1 MNKKLILCCCAGAAI
16 LTACTGK
23 KQPASPA
30 TETDILYML
39 VGSYGPAD
47 QEGIKVYKFNQETGK
62 GQYVSGLKGI
72 SNPSYQTI
80 SKDGKRVYS
89 VGEDDGGTACANALT
104 FDATTGT
111 LTLVNSQPTQGA
123 APCHIALSPEED
135 YIVTANYNGSNIT
148 LFPLD
153 AEGRLKPGKN
163 IGFDGHGA
171 DKERQAQPH
180 LHFVY
185 FTPDNKYLL
194 ANDLGTDRIHRFPLN
209 DRQKGSDTPLVDESR
224 ASNILLAP
232 GSGPRHTE
240 FSADGRFAYL
250 ITELSGEVMA
260 FTYNGDSLTLMQT
273 IQADT
278 LDARGSADIH
288 LSPDGRHLYASNRLK
303 GDGLAIFQINGED
316 GTLTKVGYQPTG
328 IHPRNFVLT
337 PNGKYVLVA
346 CRDTNE
352 IQVFARD
359 ASTGLLIDTGQ
370 SIKTTKPVCLKFIK
384 M

>member
-1 MNKKLILCCCAGAAI
+1 MNKKLILCCAGIAI
-16 LTACTGK
+16 LTGCTGK
-23 KQPASPA
+23 KSQQAA
-30 TETDILYML
+30 TTSVSDTLYML

-47 QEGIKVYKFNQETGK
+47 QEGIKVYKFNQATGE
-62 GQYVSGLKGI
+62 GEYVSGVKGI
-72 SNPSYQTI
+72 SNPSYQTV

-111 LTLVNSQPTQGA
+111 LTLINSQPTQGA

-135 YIVTANYNGSNIT
+135 YVVTANYNGSNIS

-153 AEGRLKPGKN
+153 GKGRLKPGQT
-163 IGFDGHGA
+163 IGFEGSGP
-171 DKERQAQPH
+171 DKERQAIPH

-185 FTPDNKYLL
+185 FTPDNHYLL

-209 DRQKGSDTPLVDESR
+209 TRQKGSNTPLVDRQR
-224 ASNILLAP
+224 ASDIRLTP
-232 GSGPRHTE
+232 GSGPRHAV

-260 FTYNGDSLTLMQT
+260 FTYDGDSLSLMQT

-288 LSPDGRHLYASNRLK
+288 LSPDGRFLYASNRLK
-303 GDGLAIFQINGED
+303 GDGLAIFRVNPED
-316 GTLTKVGYQPTG
+316 GTLSKAGYQPTG

-337 PNGKYVLVA
+337 PNGQYLLVA
-346 CRDTNE
+346 CRDTDE
-352 IQVFARD
+352 IQIFARD
-359 ASTGLLIDTGQ
+359 ASTGLLTDTGRR
-370 SIKTTKPVCLKFIK
+370 IKTTKPVCLKFID
-384 M
+384 

>member
-1 MNKKLILCCCAGAAI
+1 MNKKLILCCAGIAI
-16 LTACTGK
+16 LTGCTGK
-23 KQPASPA
+23 KSQQAVTTSASDP
-30 TETDILYML
+30 LYIL

-47 QEGIKVYKFNQETGK
+47 QEGIKVYKFNQATGE
-62 GQYVSGLKGI
+62 GQYVSGVKGI
-72 SNPSYQTI
+72 SNPSYQTV

-104 FDATTGT
+104 FDAATGT
-111 LTLVNSQPTQGA
+111 LTLINSQPTQGA

-135 YIVTANYNGSNIT
+135 YVVTANYNGSNIS

-153 AEGRLKPGKN
+153 EEGRLKPGQT
-163 IGFDGHGA
+163 IGFEGSGP
-171 DKERQAQPH
+171 DKERQAIPH

-185 FTPDNKYLL
+185 FTPDNHYLL

-209 DRQKGSDTPLVDESR
+209 TRQKGSNTPLVDRQR
-224 ASNILLAP
+224 ASDIRLTP
-232 GSGPRHTE
+232 GSGPRHAV

-260 FTYNGDSLTLMQT
+260 FTYDGDSLSLMQT

-288 LSPDGRHLYASNRLK
+288 LSPDGRFLYASNRLK
-303 GDGLAIFQINGED
+303 GDGLAIFRVNPED
-316 GTLTKVGYQPTG
+316 GTLSKAGYQPTG

-337 PNGKYVLVA
+337 PNGQYLLVA
-346 CRDTNE
+346 CRDIDE
-352 IQVFARD
+352 IQIFARD
-359 ASTGLLIDTGQ
+359 ASTGLLTDTGRR
-370 SIKTTKPVCLKFIK
+370 IKTTKPVCLKFID
-384 M
+384 

>member
-1 MNKKLILCCCAGAAI
+1 MNKKLILCCASAAI

-30 TETDILYML
+30 TETDTLYML

-72 SNPSYQTI
+72 SNPSYQTV
-80 SKDGKRVYS
+80 SVDGKRVYS

-104 FDATTGT
+104 FDATTGI

-135 YIVTANYNGSNIT
+135 YVVTANYNGSNIT

-163 IGFDGHGA
+163 IGFDG

-209 DRQKGSDTPLVDESR
+209 DRQKGSDTPLVDESS
-224 ASNILLAP
+224 ASDILLAP

-260 FTYNGDSLTLMQT
+260 FTYNGDSLTWMQT

-303 GDGLAIFQINGED
+303 GDGLAIFQINGEG
-316 GTLTKVGYQPTG
+316 GTLTKIGYQPTG
-328 IHPRNFVLT
+328 IHPRNFIIT

-359 ASTGLLIDTGQ
+359 ASTGLLTDTGQ

>member
-1 MNKKLILCCCAGAAI
+1 MNKKLILCCAGIAI
-16 LTACTGK
+16 LTGCTGK
-23 KQPASPA
+23 KSQQAVTTSASD
-30 TETDILYML
+30 TLYML

-47 QEGIKVYKFNQETGK
+47 QEGIKVYKFNQATGE
-62 GQYVSGLKGI
+62 GEYVSGVKGI
-72 SNPSYQTI
+72 SNPSYQTV

-111 LTLVNSQPTQGA
+111 LTLINSQPTQGA

-135 YIVTANYNGSNIT
+135 YVVTANYNGSNIS

-153 AEGRLKPGKN
+153 EEGRLKPGQT
-163 IGFDGHGA
+163 IGFEGSGP
-171 DKERQAQPH
+171 DKERQAIPH

-185 FTPDNKYLL
+185 FTPDNHYLL

-209 DRQKGSDTPLVDESR
+209 TRQKGSNTPLVDRQR
-224 ASNILLAP
+224 ASDIRLTP
-232 GSGPRHTE
+232 GSGPRHAV

-260 FTYNGDSLTLMQT
+260 FTYDGDSLSLMQT
-273 IQADT
+273 VQADT

-288 LSPDGRHLYASNRLK
+288 LSPDGRFLYASNRLK
-303 GDGLAIFQINGED
+303 GDGLAIFRVNPED
-316 GTLTKVGYQPTG
+316 GTLSKAGYQPTG

-337 PNGKYVLVA
+337 PNGQYLLVA
-346 CRDTNE
+346 CRDTDE
-352 IQVFARD
+352 IQIFARD
-359 ASTGLLIDTGQ
+359 ASTGLLTDTGRR
-370 SIKTTKPVCLKFIK
+370 IKTTKPVCLKFID
-384 M
+384 

>member
-1 MNKKLILCCCAGAAI
+1 MNKKLILCCAGAAI

-30 TETDILYML
+30 TETDTLYML

-72 SNPSYQTI
+72 SNPSYQTV
-80 SKDGKRVYS
+80 SVDGKRVYS

-104 FDATTGT
+104 FDATTGI

-135 YIVTANYNGSNIT
+135 YVVTANYNGSNIT

-163 IGFDGHGA
+163 IGFDG

-209 DRQKGSDTPLVDESR
+209 NRQKGSDTPLVDESS
-224 ASNILLAP
+224 ASDILLAP

-260 FTYNGDSLTLMQT
+260 FTYNGDSLTWMQT

-303 GDGLAIFQINGED
+303 GDGLVIFQINGEG
-316 GTLTKVGYQPTG
+316 GTLTKIGYQPTG
-328 IHPRNFVLT
+328 IHPRNFIIT

-359 ASTGLLIDTGQ
+359 ASTGLLTDTGQ

>member
-1 MNKKLILCCCAGAAI
+1 MNKKLSLCCACAAI

-23 KQPASPA
+23 KQPVSPA
-30 TETDILYML
+30 TETDTLYML

-47 QEGIKVYKFNQETGK
+47 QEGIKVYKFNQETGQ
-62 GQYVSGLKGI
+62 GQYVSGVKGI

-89 VGEDDGGTACANALT
+89 VGEDDGRTACANALA
-104 FDATTGT
+104 FDGATGT

-135 YIVTANYNGSNIT
+135 CIVTANYNGSNIT

-153 AEGRLKPGKN
+153 AEGRLKSGKT

-209 DRQKGSDTPLVDESR
+209 NRQKGSDTPLVDESR
-224 ASNILLAP
+224 ASDILLAP

-303 GDGLAIFQINGED
+303 GDGLAIFHINAEN
-316 GTLTKVGYQPTG
+316 GTLTKAGYQPTG
-328 IHPRNFVLT
+328 IHPRNFILT
-337 PNGKYVLVA
+337 PNGKYLLVA

-359 ASTGLLIDTGQ
+359 ASTGLLTDTGQ
-370 SIKTTKPVCLKFIK
+370 TIKTTKPVCLKFVK

>member
-1 MNKKLILCCCAGAAI
+1 MNKKLILCCAGIAI
-16 LTACTGK
+16 LTGCTGK
-23 KQPASPA
+23 KSQQAVTTSASDP
-30 TETDILYML
+30 LYML

-47 QEGIKVYKFNQETGK
+47 QEGIKVYKFNQATGE
-62 GQYVSGLKGI
+62 GQYVSGVKGI
-72 SNPSYQTI
+72 SNPSYQTV

-104 FDATTGT
+104 FDAATGT
-111 LTLVNSQPTQGA
+111 LTLINSQPTQGA

-135 YIVTANYNGSNIT
+135 YVVTANYNGSNIS

-153 AEGRLKPGKN
+153 EEGRLKPGQT
-163 IGFDGHGA
+163 IGFEGSGP
-171 DKERQAQPH
+171 DKERQAIPH

-185 FTPDNKYLL
+185 FTPDNHYLL

-209 DRQKGSDTPLVDESR
+209 TRQKGSNTPLVDRQR
-224 ASNILLAP
+224 ASDIRLTP
-232 GSGPRHTE
+232 GSGPRHAV

-260 FTYNGDSLTLMQT
+260 FTYDGDSLSLMQT

-288 LSPDGRHLYASNRLK
+288 LSPDGRFLYASNRLK
-303 GDGLAIFQINGED
+303 GDGLAIFRVNPED
-316 GTLTKVGYQPTG
+316 GTLSKAGYQPTG

-337 PNGKYVLVA
+337 PNGQYLLVA
-346 CRDTNE
+346 CRDIDE
-352 IQVFARD
+352 IQIFARD
-359 ASTGLLIDTGQ
+359 ASTGLLTDTGRR
-370 SIKTTKPVCLKFIK
+370 IKTTKPVCLKFID
-384 M
+384 

>member
-1 MNKKLILCCCAGAAI
+1 MNKKLILCCAGIAI
-16 LTACTGK
+16 LTGCTGK
-23 KQPASPA
+23 KSQQAVTTSASDP
-30 TETDILYML
+30 LYML

-47 QEGIKVYKFNQETGK
+47 QEGIKVYKFNQATGE
-62 GQYVSGLKGI
+62 GQYVSGVKGI
-72 SNPSYQTI
+72 SNPSYQTV

-104 FDATTGT
+104 FDAATGT
-111 LTLVNSQPTQGA
+111 LTLINSQPTQGA

-135 YIVTANYNGSNIT
+135 YVVTANYNGSNIS

-153 AEGRLKPGKN
+153 EEGRLKPGQT
-163 IGFDGHGA
+163 IGFEGSGP
-171 DKERQAQPH
+171 DKERQAIPH

-185 FTPDNKYLL
+185 FTPDNHYLL

-209 DRQKGSDTPLVDESR
+209 TRQKGSNTPLVDRQR
-224 ASNILLAP
+224 ASDIRLTP
-232 GSGPRHTE
+232 GSGPRHAV

-260 FTYNGDSLTLMQT
+260 FTYDGDSLRLMQT

-288 LSPDGRHLYASNRLK
+288 LSQDGRFLYASNRLK
-303 GDGLAIFQINGED
+303 GDGLAIFHVNPED
-316 GTLTKVGYQPTG
+316 GTLSKAGYQPTG

-337 PNGKYVLVA
+337 PNGQYLLVA
-346 CRDTNE
+346 CRDIDE
-352 IQVFARD
+352 IQIFARD
-359 ASTGLLIDTGQ
+359 ASTGLLTDTGRR
-370 SIKTTKPVCLKFIK
+370 IKTTKPVCLKFID
-384 M
+384 

>member
-1 MNKKLILCCCAGAAI
+1 MNKKLILCCAGAAI

-30 TETDILYML
+30 TETDTLYML

-72 SNPSYQTI
+72 SNPSYQTV
-80 SKDGKRVYS
+80 SVDGKRVYS

-104 FDATTGT
+104 FDATTGI

-135 YIVTANYNGSNIT
+135 YVVTANYNGSNIT

-163 IGFDGHGA
+163 IGFDG

-209 DRQKGSDTPLVDESR
+209 NRQKGSDTPLVDESS
-224 ASNILLAP
+224 ASDILLAP

-260 FTYNGDSLTLMQT
+260 FTYNGDSLTWMQT

-303 GDGLAIFQINGED
+303 GDGLAIFHVNAQD
-316 GTLTKVGYQPTG
+316 GTLTKAGYQPTG
-328 IHPRNFVLT
+328 IHPRNFILT
-337 PNGKYVLVA
+337 PNGKYLLVA

-359 ASTGLLIDTGQ
+359 ASTGLLTDTGQ
-370 SIKTTKPVCLKFIK
+370 TIKTTKPVCLKFVK

>member
-1 MNKKLILCCCAGAAI
+1 MNKKLILCCAGIAI
-16 LTACTGK
+16 LTGCTGK
-23 KQPASPA
+23 KSQQAVTTSASD
-30 TETDILYML
+30 TLYML

-47 QEGIKVYKFNQETGK
+47 QEGIKVYKFNQATGE
-62 GQYVSGLKGI
+62 GQYVSGVKGI
-72 SNPSYQTI
+72 SNPSYQTV

-111 LTLVNSQPTQGA
+111 LTLINSQPTQGA

-135 YIVTANYNGSNIT
+135 YVVTANYNGSNIS

-153 AEGRLKPGKN
+153 EEGRLKPGQT
-163 IGFDGHGA
+163 IGFEGSGP
-171 DKERQAQPH
+171 DKERQAIPH

-185 FTPDNKYLL
+185 FTPDNRYLL
-194 ANDLGTDRIHRFPLN
+194 ANDLGTDRIHSFPLN
-209 DRQKGSDTPLVDESR
+209 TRQKGSNTPLVDRQR
-224 ASNILLAP
+224 ASDILLAP
-232 GSGPRHTE
+232 GSGPRHAV

-260 FTYNGDSLTLMQT
+260 FTYDGDSLRLMQT

-288 LSPDGRHLYASNRLK
+288 LSQDGRFLYASNRLK
-303 GDGLAIFQINGED
+303 GDGLAIFRINTKD
-316 GTLTKVGYQPTG
+316 GTLSKAGYQPTG

-337 PNGKYVLVA
+337 PNGQYLLVA
-346 CRDTNE
+346 CRDTDE
-352 IQVFARD
+352 IQIFARD
-359 ASTGLLIDTGQ
+359 ASTGLLTDTGRR
-370 SIKTTKPVCLKFIK
+370 IKTTKPVCLKFID
-384 M
+384 